1 MISKAFVL
9 ISLFAIS
16 LYAQSSLR
24 IENTNFTLSQ
34 GSYVPTQQ
42 KRYLYNYNRLRL
54 YYDWDKGDYFMHTSG
69 DIVNYFGKN
78 FIDSNSF
85 SYLKQLHADTP
96 IKMQSHFH
104 HYGEGDINT
113 KLYRLYGGYQD
124 DNNRL
129 VAGLQNITMGVGH
142 IWTPSNLFNPQN
154 SYALEPDE
162 TFGVMALSYTHYFA
176 NQSQIDTA
184 ISQKKDKSFKY
195 VAGYKHTFADTDIT
209 FNLLSSHDTQMLAYA
224 IEGDFLETGIELRSE
239 GALIKSHIH
248 THLNPREKVSFFQG
262 VIGGDYAF
270 ESGVNLTIETLYS
283 SKIFSLETVL
293 LNSTDTL
300 ANNLTMSHFYLGST
314 LSYDFTIYLSGQ
326 LLCIESFHD
335 QNSRLIS
342 PALTYTLNDNHTFT
356 LGAQLYAGEKMSQ
369 FGLQESIYYL
379 KYVLSY

>member
-1 MISKAFVL
+1 MIFKVCVL
-9 ISLFAIS
+9 LSLFTIS

-69 DIVNYFGKN
+69 DIVNYFGKK

-85 SYLKQLHADTP
+85 SYLRQLHADTP

-104 HYGEGDINT
+104 HYGKGDINT

-162 TFGVMALSYTHYFA
+162 TFGVMALSYTRYIGT
-176 NQSQIDTA
+176 QSQIYGVL
-184 ISQKKDKSFKY
+184 SQRKDKSRKY
-195 VAGYKHTFADTDIT
+195 AAGYKTTLNMIDIALNTIHSNDTNM
-209 FNLLSSHDTQMLAYA
+209 FAYA
-224 IEGDFLETGIELRSE
+224 IEGDLGDTGIDVRSE
-239 GALIKSHIH
+239 GAYIKSRIAMSSG
-248 THLNPREKVSFFQG
+248 REEEKKFFQG
-262 VIGGDYAF
+262 LVGADYAF
-270 ESGVNLTIETLYS
+270 EHGLNLTIETLYS
-283 SKIFSLETVL
+283 SETFGYDDL
-293 LNSTDTL
+293 L
-300 ANNLTMSHFYLGST
+300 ANFNKELFANLAMAHWHLGTT
-314 LSYDFTIYLSGQ
+314 LSYDFTIYLSGS
-326 LLCIESFHD
+326 LLYIESLHSED
-335 QNSRLIS
+335 SRFIS
-342 PALTYTLNDNHTFT
+342 PSLRYILNDNNTFSI
-356 LGAQLYAGEKMSQ
+356 GAMLYGGSQ
-369 FGLQESIYYL
+369 KSEFGMQKNSYYL